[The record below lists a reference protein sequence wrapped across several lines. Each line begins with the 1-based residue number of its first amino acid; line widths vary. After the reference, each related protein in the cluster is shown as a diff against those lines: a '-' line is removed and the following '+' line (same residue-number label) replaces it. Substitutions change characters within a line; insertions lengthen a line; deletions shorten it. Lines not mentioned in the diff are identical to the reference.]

1 MRLATD
7 TRKQILIVDR
17 DVAAVEPLRHKLNE
31 AGFLVRA
38 ISDGSAAVVAVTERP
53 PHLVI
58 ADWNIAGLSALA
70 LVQAVRCA
78 PVHRGVRL
86 IVLSAL
92 SGEYDVVNG
101 LDLGADDYIAKPF
114 SLPEVVARVC
124 ALLRVH
130 PHRVPGESLSCD
142 ELVLDESTHRAS
154 ARGRPVNLSGIEY
167 RLLQFFMSHRGRTFD
182 RTQLLA
188 QVWGGDSAVDERTVD
203 VNVRRLR
210 KILTEPGY
218 EGYIQTV
225 RGFGYRFAA
234 PGAATRE

>member
-1 MRLATD
+1 M
-7 TRKQILIVDR
+7 
-17 DVAAVEPLRHKLNE
+17 
-31 AGFLVRA
+31 VRA

-70 LVQAVRCA
+70 LVQAVRSA

-86 IVLSAL
+86 MVLSAL
-92 SGEYDVVNG
+92 SGEHDVVNG

-124 ALLRVH
+124 ALLRAPRQVH
-130 PHRVPGESLSCD
+130 GDSLSCD
-142 ELVLDESTHRAS
+142 ELVLDASTHRAT

-167 RLLQFFMSHRGRTFD
+167 RLLQFFMSHHGRTFN

-188 QVWGGDSAVDERTVD
+188 QVWGGDSEVDERTVD
-203 VNVRRLR
+203 VNVQRLR

-234 PGAATRE
+234 PSAATRQ